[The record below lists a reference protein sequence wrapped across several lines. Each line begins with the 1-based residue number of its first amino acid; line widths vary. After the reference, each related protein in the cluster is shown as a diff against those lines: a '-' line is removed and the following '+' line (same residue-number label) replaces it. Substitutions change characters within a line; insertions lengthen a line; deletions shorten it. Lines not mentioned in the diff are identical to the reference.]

1 MAEMTET
8 NMEYQMFKG
17 LQRPLEFMGLQGR
30 YITWAAV
37 TAGVGILGFMLVYA
51 LVGFLVALAFAAV
64 SISSGIGLIMVK
76 QRKGHLYL
84 CLQRAF
90 VKSFTADGKCKV
102 IT

>member
-64 SISSGIGLIMVK
+64 SISSGICLIMVK
-76 QRKGHLYL
+76 QRKGLYSK
-84 CLQRAF
+84 
-90 VKSFTADGKCKV
+90 KSDKGIYVYAYRERL
-102 IT
+102 